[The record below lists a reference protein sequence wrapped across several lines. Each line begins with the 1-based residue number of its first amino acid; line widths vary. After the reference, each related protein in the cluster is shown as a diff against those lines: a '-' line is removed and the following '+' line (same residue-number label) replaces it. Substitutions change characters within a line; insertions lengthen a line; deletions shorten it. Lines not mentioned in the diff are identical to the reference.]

1 MPLTTQEALNYI
13 VGTTVTTHS
22 NPQFSSIVAALR
34 LGEVSGTRYY
44 AQEFTPAVPLHAGV
58 SIRRGANAGTYVGD
72 ITVSLQTS
80 TGSPAV
86 PDGVNI
92 ATTTVPN
99 ATWNA
104 SPVDA
109 QLTVA
114 LPARL
119 KIDGTKYFYVIF
131 SSTQDSVNYTRIVT
145 GANGDSELVYP
156 NHRLAGSGDA
166 VTWTTIPADLAFA
179 TRFGGLGGLGMLPIQ
194 NCLDLINGTVGATS
208 RNGYNTWAG
217 TTGRTSQDAINIKA
231 GTTGL
236 RKQDAAK
243 VISGL

>member
-13 VGTTVTTHS
+13 VGTTVTTNS
-22 NPQFSSIVAALR
+22 NPQFASVVAAAR
-34 LGEVSGTRYY
+34 LGELAGNKYF

-58 SIRRGANAGTYVGD
+58 SIRRGTNAGTYVGD

-86 PDGVNI
+86 PDGVDI
-92 ATTTVPN
+92 ATATVPN

-109 QLTVA
+109 QITIS

-119 KIDGTKYFYVIF
+119 KIDGTKYFYVIM
-131 SSTQDSVNYTRIVT
+131 SSTVDAVNYTRVVT
-145 GANGDSELVYP
+145 GAVGDSESVYP
-156 NHRLAGSGDA
+156 NHRLAISPDA
-166 VTWTTIPADLAFA
+166 TTWTTVAADISFA

-194 NCLDLINGTVGATS
+194 NCLDLINGTTGATS
-208 RNGYNTWAG
+208 YDGYNTWAG
-217 TTGRTSQDAINIKA
+217 TTGRTPQDAINVKA

-236 RKQDAAK
+236 RKQDAAN
-243 VISGL
+243 IIAGL

>member
-1 MPLTTQEALNYI
+1 MPITTQEALNYI
-13 VGTTVTTHS
+13 VGTTVTTNS
-22 NPQFSSIVAALR
+22 NPQFANVAAAAR
-34 LGEVSGTRYY
+34 LGELAGNKYM

-58 SIRRGANAGTYVGD
+58 SIRRGANAGTYTGN

-92 ATTTVPN
+92 ATATVSN
-99 ATWNA
+99 AVWNA

-119 KIDGTKYFYVIF
+119 MIDGTKYFYVVM
-131 SSTQDSVNYTRIVT
+131 SSTVDPVNYTRIVT
-145 GANGDSELVYP
+145 GPVGNADTVYA
-156 NHRLAGSGDA
+156 NHRLAISGDT
-166 VTWTTIPADLAFA
+166 VTWTTVLADLAFA
-179 TRFGGLGGLGMLPIQ
+179 TRFGGLGGMGTLPIQ
-194 NCLDLINGTVGATS
+194 NCLDLINGTIGATS
-208 RNGYNTWAG
+208 NNGYNTWAG
-217 TTGRTSQDAINIKA
+217 TTGRTSQDAINVKA

-236 RKQDAAK
+236 SKQDAAS
-243 VISGL
+243 IIAGL

>member
-1 MPLTTQEALNYI
+1 MPVTTQEALNYI

-22 NPQFSSIVAALR
+22 NPQFANIVAAQR
-34 LGEVSGTRYY
+34 IGELAGNKYI
-44 AQEFTPAVPLHAGV
+44 AQEFTPAVPLHAAV
-58 SIRRGANAGTYVGD
+58 SIRRGANGGTYTGD

-92 ATTTVPN
+92 ATTTVSN

-104 SPVDA
+104 SAVDA
-109 QLTVA
+109 QLTIA

-119 KIDGTKYFYVIF
+119 KIDGTKYFYVIM
-131 SSTQDSVNYTRIVT
+131 SSTVDPVNFTRIVT
-145 GANGDSELVYP
+145 GPVGDSETIYP
-156 NHRLAGSGDA
+156 NHRLAISGDT
-166 VTWTTIPADLAFA
+166 VTWTTLAADLAFA
-179 TRFGGLGGLGMLPIQ
+179 VRFGGLGGMGVLPIQ
-194 NCLDLINGTVGATS
+194 NCLDLINGTTGATS

-217 TTGRTSQDAINIKA
+217 TTGRTSQDAINVKA

-236 RKQDAAK
+236 RKQDAAS
-243 VISGL
+243 IIAGL